1 MTRTIILAIALLA
14 PSLVEAGTS
23 CSTRKS
29 GSTVIT
35 SCSDRSY
42 FAGTR
47 TCRSYKS
54 GSTIKTY
61 CS

>member
-1 MTRTIILAIALLA
+1 MIRITLLAIALLA
-14 PSLVEAGTS
+14 PSLADAGTS
-23 CSTRKS
+23 CATRKS
-29 GSTVIT
+29 GSTTIT
-35 SCSDRSY
+35 SCSDRSA